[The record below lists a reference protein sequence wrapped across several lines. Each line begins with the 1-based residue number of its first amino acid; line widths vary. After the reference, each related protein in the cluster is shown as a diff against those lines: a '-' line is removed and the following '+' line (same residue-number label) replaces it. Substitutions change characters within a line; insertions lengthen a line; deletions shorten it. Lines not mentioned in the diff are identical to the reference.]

1 VLKPARDYPSFRAV
15 VERGKLV
22 RVAGAHSALAAIL
35 AEQAGFPAVWAS
47 SLEISALRALPD
59 ASLLSMNE
67 YLRVALEMQKA
78 LAIPVVA
85 DCDTGFGNNLNVAHM
100 VREYEDAGITAVC
113 IEDKVFPKI
122 NSFSRSRHELVDIGT
137 FCSKLTV
144 AKNTQ
149 RTPDFFVIGRTEA
162 LISGL
167 GVDEALH
174 RCEAY
179 EDAGADAVL
188 VHSKWPTNKEVLEFL
203 QLWRGKCPVVI
214 VPTTYPQWNAAEA
227 FQAGVSVIIYANH
240 ALRALIS
247 TLQKTYR
254 LILRE
259 GDTVAIESRIASL
272 QDVFKLQRLEEWK
285 SLQP

>member
-1 VLKPARDYPSFRAV
+1 MLKPARDYPSFRAV
-15 VERGKLV
+15 VERGELV
-22 RVAGAHSALAAIL
+22 RVVGAHSALAAAL

-47 SLEISALRALPD
+47 SLEISAMRALPD

-67 YLRVALEMQKA
+67 YLRAASEMQKA

-100 VREYEDAGITAVC
+100 VHEYEDAGITAVC
-113 IEDKVFPKI
+113 IEDKAFPKM
-122 NSFSRSRHELVDIGT
+122 NSFSGSRHELVDVGT

-162 LISGL
+162 LISGI
-167 GVDEALH
+167 GVDEALR

-203 QLWRGKCPVVI
+203 QVWRRKCPVVI
-214 VPTTYPQWNAAEA
+214 VPTTYPKWNADEA
-227 FQAGVSVIIYANH
+227 FRAGVSVIIYANH
-240 ALRALIS
+240 ALRTLIS
-247 TLQKTYR
+247 ALQETYR
-254 LILRE
+254 VILRE
-259 GDTVAIESRIASL
+259 GNTLGLESRIATL
-272 QDVFKLQRLEEWK
+272 HDVFELQRLEEWK

>member
-1 VLKPARDYPSFRAV
+1 MLRPARDYPSFRAV

-22 RVAGAHSALAAIL
+22 RVAGAHSALAAAL

-47 SLEISALRALPD
+47 SLEISAMRALPD

-67 YLRVALEMQKA
+67 YLRAASEMQKA

-100 VREYEDAGITAVC
+100 VHEYEDAGITAVC
-113 IEDKVFPKI
+113 IEDKAFPKI
-122 NSFSRSRHELVDIGT
+122 
-137 FCSKLTV
+137 TV

-149 RTPDFFVIGRTEA
+149 RSPDFFVIGRTEA
-162 LISGL
+162 LISGI
-167 GVDEALH
+167 GVDEALR

-188 VHSKWPTNKEVLEFL
+188 VHSRWPTNKEVLEFL
-203 QLWRGKCPVVI
+203 QVWRRKCPVVI
-214 VPTTYPQWNAAEA
+214 VPTTYPKWNADEA

-240 ALRALIS
+240 ALRTLIS
-247 TLQKTYR
+247 ALQETYR
-254 LILRE
+254 VILRE
-259 GDTVAIESRIASL
+259 GNTLGLESRIATL
-272 QDVFKLQRLEEWK
+272 HDVFELQRLEEWK